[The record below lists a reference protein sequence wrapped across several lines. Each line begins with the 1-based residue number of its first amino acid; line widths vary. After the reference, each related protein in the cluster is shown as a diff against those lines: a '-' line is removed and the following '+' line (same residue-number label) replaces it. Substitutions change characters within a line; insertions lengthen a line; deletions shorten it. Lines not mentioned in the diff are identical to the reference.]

1 MLEGAL
7 PDRSEYGILWVKAV
21 QEMQAADSGLV
32 QGGRLLQL
40 ALTAGCLLTDADCMS
55 MVFGCS
61 QAAGHAL
68 GAF

>member
-40 ALTAGCLLTDADCMS
+40 AVDCRML
-55 MVFGCS
+55 VD
-61 QAAGHAL
+61 
-68 GAF
+68 